1 MSKNQ
6 IFIHFLSNIQMPP
19 LTIMSDLLKSTVFS
33 YLKTQ
38 KLQEESSSSYC
49 SGQNFSQLL
58 TFYFNYLGLAP
69 LSSVT
74 TLHRAE
80 ILCASASLSV
90 GNTLFAEQK
99 TLIVNKQEGVD
110 SCRSMQAL
118 VSLQPCAT
126 PCEQEPESLLSFS
139 SLPVVGR
146 CHDSSAFNS
155 KTFPFVLHD
164 SPSALKLCRACCDQ
178 SLLLLQMCFFF

>member
-1 MSKNQ
+1 MSKNL
-6 IFIHFLSNIQMPP
+6 FFNYFLSNIQMPP

-110 SCRSMQAL
+110 SCRSM
-118 VSLQPCAT
+118 
-126 PCEQEPESLLSFS
+126 
-139 SLPVVGR
+139 
-146 CHDSSAFNS
+146 
-155 KTFPFVLHD
+155 
-164 SPSALKLCRACCDQ
+164 
-178 SLLLLQMCFFF
+178 